1 MSDATAGGHAL
12 PYPASGW
19 SAGRVARSVVFA
31 GLAALVL
38 LGPGLKQVLDIRS
51 PLLRPWTMFSGIGV
65 GVLKGEFEV
74 TDASGATTRLRPLE
88 VLELDRYPVVRS
100 IHFDRLVR
108 EPAHLRAFGERLC
121 ADPAVRVSF
130 HGHTGS
136 RQGWQAL
143 DVEDVCVLGLTTAE
157 AETNAGD

>member
-1 MSDATAGGHAL
+1 MSDAALGGRAISS
-12 PYPASGW
+12 PAIGW

-38 LGPGLKQVLDIRS
+38 FGPGLKQVLEIRS

-88 VLELDRYPVVRS
+88 VLQLDRYPVHRS

-121 ADPAVRVSF
+121 TDPAVRVAF

-143 DVEDVCVLGLTTAE
+143 DVDDICVLDLTNAE
-157 AETNAGD
+157 AETNADD